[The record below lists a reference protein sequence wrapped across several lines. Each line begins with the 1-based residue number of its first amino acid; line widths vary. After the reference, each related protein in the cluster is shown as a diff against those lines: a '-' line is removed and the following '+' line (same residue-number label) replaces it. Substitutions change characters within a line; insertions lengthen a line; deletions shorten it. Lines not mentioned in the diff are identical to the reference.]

1 MNKLSMFC
9 ITSRN
14 DHLNLIKKIGYLPVR
29 TGEGNHPEG
38 FFRDNTG
45 NNISFKNPNYG
56 EYSFHYWIWKNYL
69 HELKDNWIGF
79 CQYRRFWSFNQN
91 ENISKFENFCKVIV
105 KSIPKEY
112 QNYDVILGNP
122 MFINQFR
129 LSKFIKKNLIS
140 FLKNPS
146 LLFNEQKRNLKFH
159 FDMMHGHGNIDKA
172 IELLNIDDRNDFKK
186 FLENSVS
193 FNPNN
198 MFICKSSKILN
209 EFYQSIFPW
218 LEKCENEFGF
228 NLEGYGLKRI
238 YGFLAERYMPYWFQ
252 KNTKTKSIPIVF
264 KDLSDFI

>member
-1 MNKLSMFC
+1 
-9 ITSRN
+9 
-14 DHLNLIKKIGYLPVR
+14 
-29 TGEGNHPEG
+29 
-38 FFRDNTG
+38 
-45 NNISFKNPNYG
+45 
-56 EYSFHYWIWKNYL
+56 
-69 HELKDNWIGF
+69 
-79 CQYRRFWSFNQN
+79 
-91 ENISKFENFCKVIV
+91 
-105 KSIPKEY
+105 
-112 QNYDVILGNP
+112 
-122 MFINQFR
+122 
-129 LSKFIKKNLIS
+129 
-140 FLKNPS
+140 
-146 LLFNEQKRNLKFH
+146 
-159 FDMMHGHGNIDKA
+159 MMHGHGNIDKA

>member
-1 MNKLSMFC
+1 M
-9 ITSRN
+9 
-14 DHLNLIKKIGYLPVR
+14 
-29 TGEGNHPEG
+29 
-38 FFRDNTG
+38 
-45 NNISFKNPNYG
+45 
-56 EYSFHYWIWKNYL
+56 
-69 HELKDNWIGF
+69 HELKDHWIGF

-105 KSIPKEY
+105 KSIPEEY